1 MPVTFH
7 APGSGA
13 SLQVQG
19 GNLGPR
25 AGACAS
31 SCTLELLPGKYTI
44 YLSSPKKSTWLAV
57 DLREPSDVVV
67 SSGDGV
73 RRGVG
78 LALMLAGGT
87 LFLVGASLVYTDVR
101 QRIWA
106 KTDASELPYHTPD
119 WFLPVEIAGGF
130 GLAAALFGLPFY
142 LSGQPSVRVSP
153 TRAPTAAESRARI
166 RRSRFAFAPAVEP
179 RGGGLRLG
187 WSF

>member
-1 MPVTFH
+1 VPVTFH
-7 APGSGA
+7 APDGGA
-13 SLQVQG
+13 SIQVQG
-19 GNLGPR
+19 GNLESH
-25 AGACAS
+25 AGTCSS
-31 SCTLELLPGKYTI
+31 SCRLELFPGKYTI
-44 YLSSPKKSTWLAV
+44 YLSTPRKSTWLAV

-78 LALMLAGGT
+78 LALMLTGGT
-87 LFLVGASLVYTDVR
+87 LFLVGASLVYTDIR
-101 QRIWA
+101 EKIWA

-153 TRAPTAAESRARI
+153 TRAPTAAESRAGI
-166 RRSRFAFAPAVEP
+166 RRSRFAFAPMIEP
-179 RGGGLRLG
+179 HGGGLRLG
-187 WSF
+187 WSL